1 MEQRL
6 PVRRGGDQGLALP
19 AIDTVA
25 EIAVVDP
32 IAALHAHEPGMGA
45 GLVVVDPADLTH
57 GLSRAPKVPLQATR
71 LRWLDVM
78 DTESKLLSATP
89 SYHRAMDVNLLVGL
103 LQMQRDHQFSPG
115 RHVLLGIDAAS
126 L

>member
-32 IAALHAHEPGMGA
+32 IAALHAHE
-45 GLVVVDPADLTH
+45 
-57 GLSRAPKVPLQATR
+57 QAWVRVWSSSIR
-71 LRWLDVM
+71 L
-78 DTESKLLSATP
+78 
-89 SYHRAMDVNLLVGL
+89 
-103 LQMQRDHQFSPG
+103 
-115 RHVLLGIDAAS
+115 I
-126 L
+126 